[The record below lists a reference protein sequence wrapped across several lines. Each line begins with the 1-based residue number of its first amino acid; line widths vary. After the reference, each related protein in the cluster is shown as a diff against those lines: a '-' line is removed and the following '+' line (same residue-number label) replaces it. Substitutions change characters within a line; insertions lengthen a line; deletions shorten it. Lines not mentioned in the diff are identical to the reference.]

1 MSSLALFDALLR
13 VRLRAPSAQ
22 FECTAHQVDHRSPAC
37 PQPHLLGQQVEP
49 MPQSEWIDPIWC
61 RSSSATFIA
70 GESV

>member
-1 MSSLALFDALLR
+1 MSSLAVFDALLR
-13 VRLRAPSAQ
+13 VRLRAPSIRFQRA
-22 FECTAHQVDHRSPAC
+22 AHQDGPRSPAC